1 MSDLKGIVKS
11 EKVWVTYIIDNK
23 SKYIITSDRD
33 RRVYYLY
40 EYNEE
45 ENKYIKSNH
54 QSENPLKLEEK
65 YIKIT
70 NINTKPKVKKSTET
84 IDNKVNPNSDPELKS
99 RITKS
104 PEIQKSNKKKDISK
118 HKIQKKG
125 RLF

>member
-1 MSDLKGIVKS
+1 MGDLKGIIKS

-70 NINTKPKVKKSTET
+70 SINTKPKVKKSTET
-84 IDNKVNPNSDPELKS
+84 IDNKANPK
-99 RITKS
+99 
-104 PEIQKSNKKKDISK
+104 
-118 HKIQKKG
+118 
-125 RLF
+125 

>member
-1 MSDLKGIVKS
+1 MGDLKGIIKS
-11 EKVWVTYIIDNK
+11 EKVWVQYIIDGFPL
-23 SKYIITSDRD
+23 YITTSDKNRTI
-33 RRVYYLY
+33 YYLY
-40 EYNEE
+40 KYSSKD
-45 ENKYIKSNH
+45 NKYIKSNH

-84 IDNKVNPNSDPELKS
+84 IDNKANPNSDPELKS

-104 PEIQKSNKKKDISK
+104 PEIQESNKKKDISK